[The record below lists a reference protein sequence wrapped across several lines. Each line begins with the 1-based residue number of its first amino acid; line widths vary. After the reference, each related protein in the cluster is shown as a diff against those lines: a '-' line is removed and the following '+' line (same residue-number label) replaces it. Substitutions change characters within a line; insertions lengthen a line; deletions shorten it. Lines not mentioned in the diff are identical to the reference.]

1 MKFARQPHS
10 PTESRQKLHDP
21 IKNILSDLN
30 TEQEAA
36 VRHGAGPLMII
47 AGAGTGKTRVI
58 TYRIAYLIASG
69 QAKPNEI
76 LALTFTD
83 KAAAEMEERVDLL
96 LPYGMTDVWISTFH
110 SFGDRILRD
119 YALEL
124 GISPDFRVL
133 SRAEQTIFF
142 MENLFEFPLNY
153 YRPLG
158 NPTRHIDAILTLISR
173 AKDEAVSPEEFQE
186 LAAEFQRLARENP
199 DAPELAEM
207 AEQRTELAAT
217 YAKYQEMM
225 RRQGNIDFGD
235 QINLMLQ
242 LLREHPFVLKRLQSR
257 FKFILVD
264 EFQDTNYSQ
273 FKMVQL
279 LAGEAANINV
289 VCDDDQSIYKFR
301 GAAISNILK
310 FKEDYP
316 QARQIVLTQ
325 NYRSL
330 QPILDTSYRLIS
342 QNNPERLEVR
352 DQINKKLTGISTDGH
367 SPAVRHL
374 HFQSLSAE
382 SDAVAEI
389 IEQKIDSCIYQY
401 SDFAILVRANN
412 DADPFLRALNMRN
425 IPYQFSGSRGLYS
438 QPEVRLLISFLRATT
453 DLNDSISL
461 FHLASSD
468 IYQFEM
474 AELTLCLNSA
484 RQLNRSLHHVFAH
497 LAEIP
502 ELEVLS
508 ADSQITAQK
517 IITDIND
524 YLELSRNRPAGSVL
538 YQFLHNSGLLKKLT
552 SAKTPEAEI
561 QILNIAKFFNV
572 VRNYSN
578 LGVDDSLQ
586 SFTRHLDLLI
596 EAGDDPATAESDLDL
611 NVVNVLTLHK
621 SKGLEFPVVFMV
633 SLVQNKF
640 PTRRRKDAIELPE
653 ELVKDQL
660 PEGDFHIQEERRLF
674 YVGMTRARQEL
685 YLTSARDY
693 GGTRVRKVSQFVLEA
708 LEKTEADAATIHP
721 SAQETI
727 EQYAPAPDPA
737 IDFPEPI
744 PEDQIISL
752 SYFQVSDYVSCPLKY
767 KYLHVLH
774 VPQDMHHTLMYGQA
788 IHAAVQ
794 EYNRR
799 RSLGRPIS
807 LEEVLNIFKN
817 RWLNRGFL
825 SREHEEERFRIGQAV
840 LTQFYER
847 QEASKAV
854 PTIVEQQF
862 TFLQNNDRVV
872 GRWDRVDETPEFVKI
887 IDFKTSEVREQKKA
901 DDRTKKSLQMGIYAL
916 AYAEAFGRTPD
927 FLELHFLETGLIG
940 QAKITEK
947 LLDKARTQITDA
959 GIGIRAR
966 NYTPTPDF
974 MNCKYCPFS
983 DVCPASA
990 V

>member
-1 MKFARQPHS
+1 M
-10 PTESRQKLHDP
+10 ENP
-21 IKNILSDLN
+21 IEKILCELN
-30 TEQEAA
+30 PEQAEAI
-36 VRHGAGPLMII
+36 RHGAGPLMII

-58 TYRIAYLIASG
+58 TYRIAWLIASG

-76 LALTFTD
+76 LALTFTE
-83 KAAAEMEERVDLL
+83 KAAAEMEERVDRL
-96 LPYGMTDVWISTFH
+96 LPYGMTDVWMSTFH
-110 SFGDRILRD
+110 SFGDRVLRD

-124 GISPDFRVL
+124 GITPDFRVL

-142 MENLFEFPLNY
+142 MENLFEFPLKY

-158 NPTRHIDAILTLISR
+158 NPTRHVDAILTLISR
-173 AKDEAVSPEEFQE
+173 AKDEAVTPEEFQN
-186 LAAEFQRLARENP
+186 LAVEFQRLAHEHP

-207 AEQRTELAAT
+207 AVQRAELAAT
-217 YAKYQEMM
+217 YAKYQELMS
-225 RRQGNIDFGD
+225 RHGNIDFGD
-235 QINLMLQ
+235 QINLTLQ

-279 LAGEAANINV
+279 LAGDAANINV

-310 FKEDYP
+310 FKQDYP
-316 QARQIVLTQ
+316 QAQQIVLTR

-342 QNNPERLEVR
+342 NNNPERLEVR
-352 DQINKKLTGISTDGH
+352 DQINKKLIGIPPTD
-367 SPAVRHL
+367 SQPIVQHL

-389 IEQKIDSCIYQY
+389 IEEKVNSGVNQF

-412 DADPFLRALNMRN
+412 DADPFLRSLNQRN
-425 IPYQFSGSRGLYS
+425 LPYQFSGSRGLYS

-461 FHLASSD
+461 FHLASSE
-468 IYQFEM
+468 IYEFEM
-474 AELTLCLNSA
+474 TELTLCLNSA
-484 RQLNRSLHHVFAH
+484 RQLNRSLHHVFSH

-502 ELEVLS
+502 ELSGLS
-508 ADSQITAQK
+508 ADSQLLANK
-517 IITDIND
+517 IITNIQD
-524 YLELSRNRPAGSVL
+524 YLDLSRTKPAGAVL
-538 YQFLHNSGLLKKLT
+538 YQFLQNSGLLKKLT
-552 SAKTPEAEI
+552 SEKTPEAEI

-633 SLVQNKF
+633 SLVHNKF
-640 PTRRRKDAIELPE
+640 PTTRRKDAIELPD

-660 PEGDFHIQEERRLF
+660 PAGDFHIQEERRLF
-674 YVGMTRARQEL
+674 YVGMTRAQREL

-693 GGTRVRKVSQFVLEA
+693 GGTRARKVSQFVLEA
-708 LEKTEADAATIHP
+708 LEKTEADTTFVQP
-721 SAQETI
+721 SAIETI
-727 EQYAPAPDPA
+727 EGFAPAA
-737 IDFPEPI
+737 EASVDFPEPI
-744 PEDQIISL
+744 PADQIISL
-752 SYFQVSDYVSCPLKY
+752 SYFQVSDYLSCPLKY
-767 KYLHVLH
+767 KYIHVLH
-774 VPQDMHHTLMYGQA
+774 VPQETHHTLVYGQA

-799 RSLGRPIS
+799 RALGRPIS
-807 LEEVLNIFKN
+807 LDEVLNVFKN

-825 SREHEEERFRIGQAV
+825 SREHEEERFRIGLDV
-840 LTQFYER
+840 LTNFYAA
-847 QEASKAV
+847 QEKSSSV

-862 TFLQNNDRVV
+862 TFMLNYDRLA
-872 GRWDRVDETPEFVKI
+872 GRWDRVDETPELIKI
-887 IDFKTSEVREQKKA
+887 IDFKTSEVREQKNA
-901 DDRTKKSLQMGIYAL
+901 DERTKESLQLGIYAL
-916 AYAEAFGRTPD
+916 AYGEAFRRTPD

-940 QAKITEK
+940 QAKVTEK
-947 LLDKARTQITDA
+947 LLGKARDQVTLA
-959 GIGIRAR
+959 GQGIRAR

-974 MNCKYCPFS
+974 MNCRYCPFS
-983 DVCPASA
+983 GVCPASA
-990 V
+990 A